1 MFAPYFN
8 FTKINVANVSQTN
21 TAVGR
26 NIAIGSPGAVQ
37 TLLQLQSNSAVI
49 NQG

>member
-1 MFAPYFN
+1 MLFPFSY
-8 FTKINVANVSQTN
+8 TKINVANLTQSN
-21 TAVGR
+21 TAFGQ

-37 TLLQLQSNSAVI
+37 TLVQLQSNSAVI

>member
-1 MFAPYFN
+1 MFAPYFD
-8 FTKINVANVSQTN
+8 FTKINVANVAQTN
-21 TAVGR
+21 SAVGQ
-26 NIAIGSPGAVQ
+26 NIAVGSPGAVQ